1 MKRYYIQ
8 LFKTMFPKIK
18 SKKTTVAQYIDACE
32 QLIRSM
38 KGYISVNDHLKY
50 FLVHMINN
58 KLLKT
63 QDLDE
68 NTGKSLELLN
78 TCLYSYSDKALKR
91 VYDDSSSRLLFN
103 YFYQN
108 GYSFFLEQNNV
119 QKNLSDYKDA
129 FDSIYK
135 SFNGPLLK

>member
-18 SKKTTVAQYIDACE
+18 SKKTTVQQYIDACE
-32 QLIRSM
+32 QLIKSM

-50 FLVHMINN
+50 FLVYMINN

-63 QDLDE
+63 QNLDE